1 MIGDILQS
9 GFVGIILLLDTL
21 IFGLIQSAFKIFMAL
36 AGARLLSSDAY
47 TAIANKIYII
57 VGVLA
62 LFILSYSILRAIIDP
77 DQAMKNEFGPKT
89 VKNIIVAV
97 IGLAIAPV
105 LFTYLYQAQG
115 LILEHDVLAK
125 LFFRMESNDLI
136 NVPGVDSE
144 GNPTS
149 TTTTINPDEYVK
161 EIGGAVTA
169 VSLWKAF
176 FYPAGDKN
184 PEDIEASFP
193 EKLFETIGWAA
204 ACAGAVIGSLTIPV
218 AGWLFAGAAVVTC
231 MATVSDA
238 YGAYQLFQ
246 NGGTTNLKEAYSLA
260 SSGEGFGIFTV
271 FIDNYAED
279 EEIEYFWGISTVTGA
294 FVLYAFVSFSIDMGV
309 RAAKLA
315 YLQII
320 APIPLVLQVVPKFN
334 DRLKKYIGIVTS
346 TFMEVLVRIS
356 VIYVVVYIICHL
368 SDMFSSETALWGNDT
383 LNIAEKSLALALLI
397 LGLVAFCR
405 SAPKF
410 ISESL
415 GLNSGTMDGLGL
427 RPADFRK
434 KLADGGAF
442 NAYSAVRSGAGS
454 ALQRWNSI
462 KDKNE
467 RPNGKPY
474 TNAWKSAAVF
484 GAAAGGMA
492 RALAAGIG
500 PERIDSLKK
509 AKDAADNATN
519 EAMDAARKRDAL
531 AKKHVQDL
539 NRANQAETEYN
550 DAKEAYDLALINGP
564 GPGQT
569 MADLEQKVNDARDKF
584 VAARNEAAMSL
595 PIVGQPISN
604 TRDRWV
610 AWSTGSI
617 DTTESDEIIA
627 LLGEINDFK
636 DKARAVTAKHA
647 AVQAALKRKEE
658 ADQRTVSDYDEEA
671 YADAVKN
678 AMNYIQR
685 DQFNILDAAGSVI
698 GFDELAYNQ
707 ALANAAGSVSKEQF
721 KLTTEQ
727 KEKLRAEY
735 RKQAKAA
742 KDMYEA
748 AQDLAFQSLL
758 ADGDDNALKA
768 LEDFRASSYPQLQKY
783 GSHVIDEVAGTT
795 IADMLSESMG
805 YDVAK
810 GELKETKIALNDN
823 RVIEIE
829 RKDSSTGT
837 IVKYEA
843 IYDDAT
849 KKYKDLNG
857 VFGSSGAEYDIETF
871 QGKIME
877 ICKNDEYSVAAK
889 ETGVVKASKKA
900 KKART
905 AEMTSE
911 ERIKMLNMKRKIAET
926 KKGNK

>member
-161 EIGGAVTA
+161 EVGGSVTA

-176 FYPAGDKN
+176 FYPVGDKN
-184 PEDIEASFP
+184 PEDIEASLP
-193 EKLFETIGWAA
+193 EKLLETFGWGL
-204 ACAGAVIGSLTIPV
+204 ACAGAVAGSIWIPV

-238 YGAYQLFQ
+238 YGAYQLAQ
-246 NGGTTNLKEAYSLA
+246 NGGTINLKEAYSLA

-454 ALQRWNSI
+454 ALQRWKSMS
-462 KDKNE
+462 KRDD
-467 RPNGKPY
+467 NGVPIHSTSKRV
-474 TNAWKSAAVF
+474 AATF

-519 EAMDAARKRDAL
+519 ETMDAARKRDAL

-539 NRANQAETEYN
+539 KRANQAETEYN
-550 DAKEAYDLALINGP
+550 NAKAAYDLALINGP
-564 GPGQT
+564 APGQT
-569 MADLEQKVNDARDKF
+569 MADLEQQVKDARDKF

-636 DKARAVTAKHA
+636 DKSRAVTAKHP

-671 YADAVKN
+671 YAEAVKN
-678 AMNYIQR
+678 AVNSV
-685 DQFNILDAAGSVI
+685 DQHRFITASGLDE
-698 GFDELAYNQ
+698 DAYNQ
-707 ALANAAGSVSKEQF
+707 AKAFAAASVSKELYR
-721 KLTTEQ
+721 LTDDR
-727 KEKLRAEY
+727 KEELRAEY
-735 RKQAKAA
+735 RLQAKAA

-768 LEDFRASSYPQLQKY
+768 LEDFRASSFEKIQKY
-783 GSHVIDEVAGTT
+783 GSHVIDEATGGT
-795 IADMLSESMG
+795 IADMLTDSMG
-805 YDVAK
+805 YDVGK
-810 GELKETKIALNDN
+810 GTLDEKKIALNVN

-829 RKDSSTGT
+829 KQVVNAAGQTVTQKFD
-837 IVKYEA
+837 V

-849 KKYKDLNG
+849 SRYKDVG
-857 VFGSSGAEYDIETF
+857 GAIGTANADYDIETF
-871 QGKIME
+871 QSKIMDL
-877 ICKNDEYSVAAK
+877 CKDGKASVSAK

-905 AEMTSE
+905 AEMTSA
-911 ERIKMLNMKRKIAET
+911 ERIEMLNMKRKIAET